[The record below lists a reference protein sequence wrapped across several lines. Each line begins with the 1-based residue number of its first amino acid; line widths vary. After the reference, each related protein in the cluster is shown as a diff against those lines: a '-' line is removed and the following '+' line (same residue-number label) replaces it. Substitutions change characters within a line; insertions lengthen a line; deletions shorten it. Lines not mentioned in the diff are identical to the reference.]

1 MSGATPLERRYRRLL
16 GWYPAPHRAAYGE
29 EMIGVLLAA
38 ASDGRRRPGMADT
51 VDLVKGAVRAWVR
64 AAVIGAPDP
73 GWRDAL
79 AAASLLAAPLMIV
92 LLLGQNLG
100 WIASLVWH
108 TASETSGVPGALWS
122 LAVLMLP
129 LVLGLLGLARTATV
143 AAFLLMVWVIVQ
155 AALGQRLQEPRL
167 AGYLVLL
174 GVQVVALARSPGPRR
189 GIELVSARAALLAAP
204 WLATAAY
211 AGGIMPTHYP
221 VPLIVAEIE
230 IGLVALAGLPALA
243 VPAGRR
249 LLWLLVAIP
258 GSAFVVS
265 LLTFANVS
273 FYAMSFAASQV
284 ALYLPPMILAG
295 LAVMAARRL
304 NGHRR
309 GLAGGAA

>member
-1 MSGATPLERRYRRLL
+1 M
-16 GWYPAPHRAAYGE
+16 
-29 EMIGVLLAA
+29 LLAA

-108 TASETSGVPGALWS
+108 TASETSGVPGALWP
-122 LAVLMLP
+122 LAVLMP
-129 LVLGLLGLARTATV
+129 LVLGLLGLARTVTV
-143 AAFLLMVWVIVQ
+143 AAFLLVVWVIVQ

-221 VPLIVAEIE
+221 VPLIVAEIG

-243 VPAGRR
+243 VPVGRR